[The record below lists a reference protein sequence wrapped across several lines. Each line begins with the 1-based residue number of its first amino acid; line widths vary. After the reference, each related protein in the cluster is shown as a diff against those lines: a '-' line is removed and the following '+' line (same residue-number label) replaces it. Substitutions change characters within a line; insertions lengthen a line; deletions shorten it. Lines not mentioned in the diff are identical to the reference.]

1 MTKVILYS
9 TNCPKCNVLTKKLN
23 KKQIDYIENTST
35 EEMISLGITQVP
47 MLKVGDK
54 LLNFKESVDWINLQ

>member
-1 MTKVILYS
+1 MQAILYS
-9 TNCPKCNVLTKKLN
+9 THCPKCNILTKKLN
-23 KKQIDYIENTST
+23 EKQIDYIENTST